1 MLYDHFGK
9 LQNTFAVDDIELVRI
24 EAAFITSAQKG
35 FEQPVVEW
43 IGAFL
48 SNFDDSFGAIR
59 KPGDLFSQKLI
70 PQLPTQLCRKQLSDF
85 ATAASIFPFDRDDF
99 NHVDFLRR
107 LSAARPSY
115 CINPLRSTNSFRA
128 TTTGFIL
135 L

>member
-48 SNFDDSFGAIR
+48 SNFDDSLGAFR
-59 KPGDLFSQKLI
+59 EPRDLFSQKLI
-70 PQLPTQLCRKQLSDF
+70 PQFPTQLCRKQLSDF
-85 ATAASIFPFDRDDF
+85 AAATSILPFDCDDF
-99 NHVDFLRR
+99 NHLDFLRR

-115 CINPLRSTNSFRA
+115 SIVPLRSTNCFRA
-128 TTTGFIL
+128 TATGLIL